1 MPKKYSIA
9 EARHNLAA
17 IVHELEH
24 QPLVELTRRGEP
36 VAVLLALEEYRRLKR
51 QSGDFWSAY
60 TAFCADQPAVEATN
74 AEPFADVRDRS
85 PGRAIDL

>member
-1 MPKKYSIA
+1 MPKRYSIA

-60 TAFCADQPAVEATN
+60 MAFSADQLAAEAVES
-74 AEPFADVRDRS
+74 EPFADVRDRS